1 MNCSSNPF
9 QQKGAILV
17 DLVSDI
23 RYFSRRS
30 TWRVCFAWRLV
41 GDVLQLA
48 FGPINRQMCQNQ
60 KFKSCCFSMTWTRLE
75 ELLTNISSFLGEAGC
90 VKFIFHKGGGGEA
103 AQQCGGSI
111 LASHPAATGLNPGPA
126 KIFALYCLVCEQY
139 WDGTHLVLISGF
151 HKCS

>member
-9 QQKGAILV
+9 RQKGAILV
-17 DLVSDI
+17 GLVSDI

-30 TWRVCFAWRLV
+30 TWRVCFALKLV
-41 GDVLQLA
+41 ASVLQLA
-48 FGPINRQMCQNQ
+48 FGPINRRMCQNQ

-90 VKFIFHKGGGGEA
+90 LKFIFQKGGEEA

-111 LASHPAATGLNPGPA
+111 LASHPAALGLNAGSVE
-126 KIFALYCLVCEQY
+126 IFSLYSLVGKQY
-139 WDGTHLVLISGF
+139 WDWTHLV
-151 HKCS
+151 

>member
-17 DLVSDI
+17 GLVSDI

-30 TWRVCFAWRLV
+30 TWRVCFALRLV
-41 GDVLQLA
+41 ASVLQLA
-48 FGPINRQMCQNQ
+48 FGPINRRMCQNQ
-60 KFKSCCFSMTWTRLE
+60 KFKSCCFSMTWTRLDE
-75 ELLTNISSFLGEAGC
+75 RLTNISSFLGEAGC
-90 VKFIFHKGGGGEA
+90 VKSIFDKGKGA
-103 AQQCGGSI
+103 AQHIGRSI
-111 LASHPAATGLNPGPA
+111 LASRPVAPGLNPGSA